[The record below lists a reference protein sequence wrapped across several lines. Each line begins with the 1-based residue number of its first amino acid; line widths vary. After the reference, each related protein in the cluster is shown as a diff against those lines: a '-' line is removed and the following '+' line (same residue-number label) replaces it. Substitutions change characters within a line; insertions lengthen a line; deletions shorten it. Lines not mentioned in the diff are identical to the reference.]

1 MKAIVFTCP
10 MPMYPNKWFILL
22 LLLPFLTSLLLLFFN
37 ERKSILNRNNT
48 ITSGYTI
55 FLLTKNTF
63 VEMHVIFNSIPFVC
77 LVTSKNKKVNALKVP
92 CLVRNFGFYYDNTM
106 VIIIFYCYSL
116 NISTQKLDRHCLEIR
131 CRKVF
136 FLSFVYKYAWTNFLL

>member
-10 MPMYPNKWFILL
+10 MPMYPNKLFILPL

-37 ERKSILNRNNT
+37 ERKSILNQNNT

-63 VEMHVIFNSIPFVC
+63 VEMHVIFNSISFVC
-77 LVTSKNKKVNALKVP
+77 LVTSKNKKVKVPKMP
-92 CLVRNFGFYYDNTM
+92 CLVRNSGFYYDNTT
-106 VIIIFYCYSL
+106 VIIIFYCYGL
-116 NISTQKLDRHCLEIR
+116 DISSRKLHKHCFEIC

-136 FLSFVYKYAWTNFLL
+136 F